1 MSVSRNAIIKWTGS
15 QAGRSEAISSQPAA
29 NRAAAVE
36 RTLRFRFI
44 TSRRQRLRVL
54 PEKLTGNL
62 VELRR
67 LALAA
72 EIAVVVHPPS
82 TGGHTD
88 LAALFKQS
96 HGSKGL
102 SLAVYDHVRY

>member
-1 MSVSRNAIIKWTGS
+1 MRKRA
-15 QAGRSEAISSQPAA
+15 RAISSQTAA
-29 NRAAAVE
+29 NRALAGE
-36 RTLRFRFI
+36 KRTLRFRFI

-62 VELRR
+62 VELRG

-82 TGGHTD
+82 TSRNID
-88 LAALFKQS
+88 VAALFKT
-96 HGSKGL
+96 HHFFKRRWY
-102 SLAVYDHVRY
+102 AVYDHISYARFDY